1 MSALITTLPIPQRL
15 LDSWQLPP
23 GWDEHVLLSV
33 AGSDYM
39 MGKGTPVVATVQNRE
54 WVFIAPI
61 DWVPMDYRK
70 SEEYFSSLSLKDF
83 RTLLIG
89 CVLDFD
95 SEFPNPWE
103 VAE

>member
-23 GWDEHVLLSV
+23 GWDEHVCLHVANSDFVQGSGESVLALLKDKS
-33 AGSDYM
+33 
-39 MGKGTPVVATVQNRE
+39 
-54 WVFIAPI
+54 WVFSVSVH
-61 DWVPMDYRK
+61 WVPMEYRK
-70 SEEYFSSLSLKDF
+70 SETHFCEVSLEDF
-83 RTLLIG
+83 RTLLIQN
-89 CVLDFD
+89 VLDFD